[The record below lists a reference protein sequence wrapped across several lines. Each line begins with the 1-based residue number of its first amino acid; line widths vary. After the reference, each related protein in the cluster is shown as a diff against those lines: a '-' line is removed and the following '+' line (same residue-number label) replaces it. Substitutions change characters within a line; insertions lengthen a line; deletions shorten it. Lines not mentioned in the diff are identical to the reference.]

1 MFNIGRSLEHCYVI
15 SLQCIFVAF
24 STSGWK
30 ECHLISSERRA
41 RLMSQVPEHNMSQ
54 LLPNQEDTNANNGP
68 KWWQFSKFSRLRRK
82 FAFCS
87 NCNFFSQM
95 FNEGCI
101 DSLVMG
107 TLNPLCECL
116 QNEFLI
122 FASCSDGAL
131 TLKMSAAFQIFH
143 CDWTSINSFDKTKF
157 SCFTLFNTYTTP
169 QFVK

>member
-1 MFNIGRSLEHCYVI
+1 MHCYVI

-68 KWWQFSKFSRLRRK
+68 KWRQFSKFSRLRRK

-101 DSLVMG
+101 RFIG
-107 TLNPLCECL
+107 YGH
-116 QNEFLI
+116 F
-122 FASCSDGAL
+122 
-131 TLKMSAAFQIFH
+131 K
-143 CDWTSINSFDKTKF
+143 SIM
-157 SCFTLFNTYTTP
+157 
-169 QFVK
+169 